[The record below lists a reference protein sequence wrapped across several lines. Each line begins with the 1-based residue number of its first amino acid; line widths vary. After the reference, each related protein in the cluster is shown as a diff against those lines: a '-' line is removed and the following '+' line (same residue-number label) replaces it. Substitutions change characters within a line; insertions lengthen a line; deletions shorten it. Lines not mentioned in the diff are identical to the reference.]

1 MYLHW
6 LIDIFWEMASSVCW
20 KIHFGVYSAYL
31 LCNGNNNCC
40 LCLVFTLI
48 FIYKHL
54 PAGSLIYSGKWHLTT
69 AKKHLLFVVIILQT
83 LYEYTACLD
92 ILGNGIISHFGV
104 YSAHLLYNGKNSCC
118 LCLAFILRFIYK
130 HQLPMVLEDPNAKKP
145 SCLWQSY
152 YRHSMSLSILHAW
165 IFCTL
170 LESSLWCIKCT
181 FTMQ

>member
-1 MYLHW
+1 MSCGNH
-6 LIDIFWEMASSVCW
+6 IFVTFC
-20 KIHFGVYSAYL
+20 VY
-31 LCNGNNNCC
+31 C
-40 LCLVFTLI
+40 
-48 FIYKHL
+48 
-54 PAGSLIYSGKWHLTT
+54 
-69 AKKHLLFVVIILQT
+69 
-83 LYEYTACLD
+83 TACMD

-104 YSAHLLYNGKNSCC
+104 YSAHLLCNGNNSCC
-118 LCLAFILRFIYK
+118 LCLAFTVRFIHK

-181 FTMQ
+181 FTMHYAMTTMFVACVCLAFTSLWVYCMLGYSGKWHHYSVENSLWCIECRFTMQWQQYLLPVSYSLFKTLP

>member
-1 MYLHW
+1 MSCGNH
-6 LIDIFWEMASSVCW
+6 
-20 KIHFGVYSAYL
+20 
-31 LCNGNNNCC
+31 LCHS
-40 LCLVFTLI
+40 LCI
-48 FIYKHL
+48 
-54 PAGSLIYSGKWHLTT
+54 PA
-69 AKKHLLFVVIILQT
+69 
-83 LYEYTACLD
+83 CMD
-92 ILGNGIISHFGV
+92 ILGNGIISHLMM
-104 YSAHLLYNGKNSCC
+104 SLDDECILTIYNGKNSCC

-181 FTMQ
+181 FTMHYAMTTMFVACVCLAFTSL